1 MKLKIIFSFIFILT
15 TAYNCSAQNNRIH
28 TRTKS
33 YKSLRLTY
41 EDLSELLLSMQ
52 EILNKAATDTSIID
66 LDQVSIGNK
75 SEELILENNFE
86 PEAFNGAP
94 DRATEIRYR
103 FSASKHAIEELTIN
117 FGNHRRE
124 VEIIG
129 SSLPDIRI
137 LLAVIND
144 HMATK
149 YTIWG
154 GFEFHIVILVFFLVT
169 AFGLVFL
176 AFHFEFSRK
185 ITNVKFILF
194 PLAGIAF
201 ICAFFLQPVWYDLF
215 PGTLIYQEAIS
226 WLSRSSPYIAL
237 IGLIITIVGVS
248 FTVLHFYKK
257 EVKVPQAKDT
267 SGDTI

>member
-1 MKLKIIFSFIFILT
+1 MKLKIILSFIFILT
-15 TAYNCSAQNNRIH
+15 TAYDCSAQNNRIH

-41 EDLSELLLSMQ
+41 EDLSELLLSIQ

-66 LDQVSIGNK
+66 LDQVSVGNE

-94 DRATEIRYR
+94 DRATEIRYQ

-117 FGNHRRE
+117 FGDYRRE
-124 VEIIG
+124 VEITG
-129 SSLPDIRI
+129 SSLPDIRT

-154 GFEFHIVILVFFLVT
+154 GPKFHIVILVFLLVI

-185 ITNVKFILF
+185 ITKAKFILF

-201 ICAFFLQPVWYDLF
+201 ICAYLQPIWHDLF
-215 PGTLIYQEAIS
+215 GTFIQSLTSRLIWRQIS
-226 WLSRSSPYIAL
+226 LSAC
-237 IGLIITIVGVS
+237 
-248 FTVLHFYKK
+248 
-257 EVKVPQAKDT
+257 A
-267 SGDTI
+267 